1 MQFFK
6 KVFDAVILY
15 KYCLFVTYKIAKFR
29 LKKIKIKQVF
39 LIKLNKTL
47 NFL

>member
-29 LKKIKIKQVF
+29 LKKNQ
-39 LIKLNKTL
+39 NKASIFNQTQ
-47 NFL
+47 